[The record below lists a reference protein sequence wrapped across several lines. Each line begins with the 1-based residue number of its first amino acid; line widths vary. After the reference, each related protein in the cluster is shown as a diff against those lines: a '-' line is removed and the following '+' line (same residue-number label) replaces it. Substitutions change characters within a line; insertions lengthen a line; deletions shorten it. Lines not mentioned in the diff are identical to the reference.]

1 MRRGENGGRK
11 DRTKAFPSP
20 VITPCH
26 PSEAMS
32 EKHTISCLVENHF
45 GVLARVSGLISARG
59 FNIDSLTV
67 STTEDPTISRMTIVV
82 DAEGPRLEQVK
93 NQLGRLIDVIE
104 VQELTEGQYLD
115 RELLL
120 ARVSANGTTKAK
132 LEQIAKRFGAK
143 VADANDHSLVIEAAG
158 DTKTLDR
165 LVDELKAY
173 QITKLVRTG
182 RVALEK

>member
-1 MRRGENGGRK
+1 
-11 DRTKAFPSP
+11 
-20 VITPCH
+20 
-26 PSEAMS
+26 MS

-45 GVLARVSGLISARG
+45 GVLARVSSLISARG

-82 DAEGPRLEQVK
+82 DAEGPKLEQVK

-104 VQELTEGQYLD
+104 VQELSEGQFID

-120 ARVSANGTTKAK
+120 ARVNANGQTKAE
-132 LEQIAKRFGAK
+132 LESIAKRFGAK
-143 VADANDHSLVIEAAG
+143 VVDSTDRSVVIEAAG
-158 DTKTLDR
+158 DTKTLDQ
-165 LVDELKAY
+165 LVEQLRAHK
-173 QITKLVRTG
+173 ITKLVRTG

>member
-1 MRRGENGGRK
+1 M
-11 DRTKAFPSP
+11 T
-20 VITPCH
+20 
-26 PSEAMS
+26 

-45 GVLARVSGLISARG
+45 GVLARVSGLISARA

-82 DAEGPRLEQVK
+82 DADAVKLEQVK
-93 NQLGRLIDVIE
+93 RQLGRLIDVIE
-104 VQELTEGQYLD
+104 VEELKEGDYID

-120 ARVSANGTTKAK
+120 ARVAANGSTRAG
-132 LEQIAKRFGAK
+132 LEAIAKRFSAK
-143 VADANDHSLVIEAAG
+143 VVEVVGEALVIEASG

-165 LVDELKAY
+165 LVEELRPH

>member
-1 MRRGENGGRK
+1 
-11 DRTKAFPSP
+11 
-20 VITPCH
+20 
-26 PSEAMS
+26 MS

-45 GVLARVSGLISARG
+45 GVLARVSSLISARG

-93 NQLGRLIDVIE
+93 NQLRRLIDVIE
-104 VQELTEGQYLD
+104 VQELSEGGFID

-120 ARVSANGTTKAK
+120 ARVSANGQTRSE
-132 LEQIAKRFGAK
+132 LETLARRFGGK
-143 VADANDHSLVIEAAG
+143 LADAGEHSVVIEAAG
-158 DTKTLDR
+158 DTQVLDQ
-165 LVDELKAY
+165 LVEQLRAHK
-173 QITKLVRTG
+173 ILKLVRTG